1 MGAVK
6 LTKYHT
12 EVNVNKYR
20 YHMEVKPTKK
30 YHMEAP
36 RQQNTDFTLGEP
48 DDTKK
53 DKDDN

>member
-36 RQQNTDFTLGEP
+36 RQQNTDFTLGVKP
-48 DDTKK
+48 C
-53 DKDDN
+53 